1 MKAVLCIGVAM
12 VLATCPTASADALYR
27 CSAKS
32 VQSLQDDGTLAPF
45 PTNFWLEH
53 WSNFLIDTTTGLL
66 RRSKAAPEQLAV
78 IQRGSGQ
85 NDFVASP
92 RATPVSAATDVL
104 RVRAWDR
111 KPQVTFYALNL
122 SMIVAGSCE
131 AVQ

>member
-1 MKAVLCIGVAM
+1 MKAGLYVCVAM
-12 VLATCPTASADALYR
+12 GLSIAPANAAEALYR

-32 VQSLQDDGTLAPF
+32 ALTLQDDGTLASF
-45 PTNFWLEH
+45 PTDIWLNH

-78 IQRGSGQ
+78 IQRGSGE

-122 SMIVAGSCE
+122 SMIVAGTCE